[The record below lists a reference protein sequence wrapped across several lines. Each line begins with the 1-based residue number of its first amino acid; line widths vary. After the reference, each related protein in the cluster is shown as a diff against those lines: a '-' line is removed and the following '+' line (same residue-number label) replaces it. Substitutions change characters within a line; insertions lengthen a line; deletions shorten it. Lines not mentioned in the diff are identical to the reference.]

1 MRLQEQAKVYV
12 IEFGDG
18 SARTVAKRGGSAV
31 FDKMPVMTENAIF
44 GVLTRQTD
52 SLDGYVVYSHKPSVC
67 EYAVELGA
75 TLAELPDEA
84 PALNVG
90 EHAYVLKMD
99 FDTGKFIWNKVVRLG

>member
-31 FDKMPVMTENAIF
+31 FDKMPVMNENAIL
-44 GVLTRQTD
+44 GVLVRQTD
-52 SLDGYVVYSHKPSVC
+52 SLDGYVVYSRKPSVR

-84 PALNVG
+84 PTLNVG

>member
-1 MRLQEQAKVYV
+1 MRLQEQAKMYI

-18 SARTVAKRGGSAV
+18 SVRAVAKRGGNV
-31 FDKMPVMTENAIF
+31 VLDRMPVMTENAIF

-84 PALNVG
+84 PTLNVG